1 MLYLTVCSIPP
12 VYAQTPLLRFD
23 VISDIHSAYFSA
35 DLNNAFLDIHKND
48 KGSSVICMIGDL
60 TNSQLPE
67 QYDTLES
74 IILQNSPLSCLL
86 TVGNHDVCGAY
97 GLVNLTYDK
106 YIATYK
112 DKTHMPGVYYD
123 TTINSY
129 HFIFLGSEKSLSNQ
143 AYLSATQ
150 LQWLSARLALDSAE
164 HKPVFIF
171 LHQPLA
177 NTVASTYPLDGYS
190 TLYANGVAGDS
201 ALRTILKAYPNNI
214 LFTGHTHAPVT
225 SANNYFRGPCH
236 MVNDGAIAIGQG
248 LFVKVYA
255 DSIVLE
261 GRKFSSQKTIWA
273 KTILYNT
280 AIADHGRSMT
290 TSRPGYNNAVR
301 IYKYG
306 RSRYLV
312 SGSLSK
318 NMPSFGRIYS
328 LNGRMHLLKDRLP
341 AESGVYLGK

>member
-1 MLYLTVCSIPP
+1 
-12 VYAQTPLLRFD
+12 VYAQNPLLSFD
-23 VISDIHSAYFSA
+23 VISDIHSAYYST
-35 DLNNAFLDIHKND
+35 DLNNAFLDIKKND
-48 KGSSVICMIGDL
+48 TGSSVICMVGDL
-60 TNSQLPE
+60 THSQLPE
-67 QYDTLES
+67 QYDTLEA
-74 IILQNSPLSCLL
+74 IIIQKAPAPCLL
-86 TVGNHDVCGAY
+86 TVGNHDVCGIY
-97 GLVNLTYDK
+97 GSINSTYGE
-106 YIATYK
+106 YVATYK
-112 DKTHMPGVYYD
+112 DKTHMPGVYFD

-171 LHQPLA
+171 LHQPLV

-261 GRKFSSQKTIWA
+261 GRKFSTQKTIWT
-273 KTILYNT
+273 KTLLYNT
-280 AIADHGRSMT
+280 AISNHGKSIT
-290 TSRPGYNNAVR
+290 TSQPGYNNAVR
-301 IYKYG
+301 VQKLG
-306 RSRYLV
+306 RNRFLV
-312 SGSLSK
+312 SGSFSK
-318 NMPSFGRIYS
+318 KMPLFGRIYS
-328 LNGRMHLLKDRLP
+328 LNGRVHVLKDRLP
-341 AESGVYLGK
+341 AESGVYLVK